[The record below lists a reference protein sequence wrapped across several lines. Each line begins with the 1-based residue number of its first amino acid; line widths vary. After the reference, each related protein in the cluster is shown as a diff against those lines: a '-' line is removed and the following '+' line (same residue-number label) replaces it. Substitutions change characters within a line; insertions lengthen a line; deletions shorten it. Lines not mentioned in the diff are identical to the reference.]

1 MPKPK
6 ALFILGN
13 RGYDL
18 IYRDVAAE
26 IAELVDL
33 YAPPQT
39 KDSVAKEPSL
49 LAPMELLLTGWD
61 CPKLEEAFLSAAA
74 NLKAVIY
81 ASGSIR
87 PVVTEAFWDKGIPIT
102 SAWDCNATPV
112 AEYVLAQIFLLL
124 KKVWH
129 YAFEAREKRSWPV
142 RIDMPGGCGS
152 TVGVISLGL
161 VGRRVCR
168 LLQPFDLKVLA
179 YDPYAK
185 PADAASLHVELVSLE
200 DIFRRSDVVT
210 LHAPTLKETTGMIT
224 GEHFRMMKRDASFIN
239 TSRGVIVRQEEMIE
253 ALKSRADIWAV
264 LDVTSPEPPIAGSPL
279 FSLPNVVVT
288 PHVAGPYGN
297 ECRRNGWYAIG
308 EIKRFLAGQP
318 FEWGIDRK
326 RAAILA

>member
-6 ALFILGN
+6 ALYVLST

-18 IYRDVAAE
+18 IFKEAAAE
-26 IAELVDL
+26 IAELVDV
-33 YAPPQT
+33 YASPQT
-39 KDSVAKEPSL
+39 KESVAKDPSL
-49 LAPMELLLTGWD
+49 LGPMEVLLTGWGG
-61 CPKLEEAFLSAAA
+61 PTLEEAFLSAVPR
-74 NLKAVIY
+74 LKAVIY

-87 PVVTEAFWDKGIPIT
+87 PVVTEAFWERSIPIT

-112 AEYVLAQIFLLL
+112 AEYVLAQVFCLL

-129 YAFEAREKRSWPV
+129 YAFESRGKRAWPQRV
-142 RIDMPGGCGS
+142 AMPGGCGS

-179 YDPYAK
+179 YDPYAR
-185 PADAASLHVELVSLE
+185 PADAGELRVELVSLE

-224 GEHFRMMKRDASFIN
+224 GEHFRMMKEGASFIN

-253 ALKSRADIWAV
+253 VLKSRPDIWAV
-264 LDVTSPEPPIAGSPL
+264 LDVTNPEPPVAGSAI
-279 FSLPNVVVT
+279 FSLPNVIVT

-297 ECRRNGWYAIG
+297 ECRRNGRYAIG
-308 EIKRFLAGQP
+308 ELKRFLAGRP
-318 FEWGIDRK
+318 FEWAIDRK